1 MQSVF
6 IRAMVLIWAALSVLL
21 AVHWFV
27 DLGMVGFPDGYISPF
42 ARATSPL
49 LHGLATACL
58 AQGLYFLARGLFG
71 KGFGT
76 RALCLQVLAATVLT
90 VGPVFIIGNCP
101 RSQTCSNVYE
111 ALTGTMMDDGA
122 GG

>member
-1 MQSVF
+1 
-6 IRAMVLIWAALSVLL
+6 MVLIWATLSVLL
-21 AVHWFV
+21 AVHWFI
-27 DLGMVGFPDGYISPF
+27 DLGMLGFPDGYITPF

-58 AQGLYFLARGLFG
+58 AQGLYFLVGGLFG

-76 RALCLQVLAATVLT
+76 RALRLQVRVATILT
-90 VGPVFIIGNCP
+90 VVPVFIIGNCP

>member
-1 MQSVF
+1 MHAQFPTKAGMQSVF

-49 LHGLATACL
+49 LHSLATACL
-58 AQGLYFLARGLFG
+58 AQGLY
-71 KGFGT
+71 
-76 RALCLQVLAATVLT
+76 VLASAAA
-90 VGPVFIIGNCP
+90 
-101 RSQTCSNVYE
+101 SS
-111 ALTGTMMDDGA
+111 AS
-122 GG
+122 